1 MAFLLWNLA
10 VFAQIHTVE
19 KGETLQSIAEK
30 YHVSISSLVAANPGA
45 DNLFYVGLKLNI
57 PEQEAQ
63 VASPVSEQV
72 MQTDNNPS
80 VLMLN
85 TGSEFT
91 ETDDSNLP
99 GVEPAVF
106 LEYGFLSKMDGVS
119 GSNYTYA
126 FTVGGNYYFL
136 TKGKGVFAGARIGY
150 NSANYNMWA
159 RIEGVNQ
166 SQTST
171 SHFITVPV
179 NVGYAIA
186 SENRNMS
193 ITPYAGFDF
202 NFCVG
207 SKNKYKA
214 GQAPAMENKF
224 KKKVGMD
231 ARVGLQLRIFGFNV
245 GGSYVIPLNKNQKD
259 YFGEDAYLAIN
270 IGFGF

>member
-30 YHVSISSLVAANPGA
+30 YHVSISSLVAANAGA

-85 TGSEFT
+85 TGSEVT

-106 LEYGFLSKMDGVS
+106 L
-119 GSNYTYA
+119 A
-126 FTVGGNYYFL
+126 
-136 TKGKGVFAGARIGY
+136 
-150 NSANYNMWA
+150 
-159 RIEGVNQ
+159 
-166 SQTST
+166 
-171 SHFITVPV
+171 
-179 NVGYAIA
+179 
-186 SENRNMS
+186 
-193 ITPYAGFDF
+193 
-202 NFCVG
+202 
-207 SKNKYKA
+207 
-214 GQAPAMENKF
+214 
-224 KKKVGMD
+224 
-231 ARVGLQLRIFGFNV
+231 
-245 GGSYVIPLNKNQKD
+245 
-259 YFGEDAYLAIN
+259 
-270 IGFGF
+270 